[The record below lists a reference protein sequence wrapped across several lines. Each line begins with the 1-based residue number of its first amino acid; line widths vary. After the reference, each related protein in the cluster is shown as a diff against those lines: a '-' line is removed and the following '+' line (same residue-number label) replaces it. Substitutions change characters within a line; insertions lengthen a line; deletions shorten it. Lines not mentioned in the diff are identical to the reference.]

1 MLSDRLAWL
10 VPDCISAWEA
20 QEGRDETWSL
30 FNLSPGEA
38 EVSRMRAKVDGPAS
52 LLRRG
57 GRSEMGRIWA
67 GVQSDKAVDSV
78 RQAPAII
85 LQIWW
90 LHMHT
95 CMTST
100 GDATSDCQIAAAL
113 QEEELS
119 ARPAAAGRDD
129 ERAGVI
135 SSDMPGI
142 QRLPPTATRVVGSLV
157 TGADRVAE
165 TRASRLAGFRSW
177 DAARAHDRQSRTFTL
192 VQAVAE
198 GCRPSRR
205 RPGCGGAMG
214 GQSRRRSHQ
223 GAL

>member
-1 MLSDRLAWL
+1 
-10 VPDCISAWEA
+10 
-20 QEGRDETWSL
+20 
-30 FNLSPGEA
+30 
-38 EVSRMRAKVDGPAS
+38 
-52 LLRRG
+52 
-57 GRSEMGRIWA
+57 
-67 GVQSDKAVDSV
+67 
-78 RQAPAII
+78 
-85 LQIWW
+85 
-90 LHMHT
+90 MHT

-142 QRLPPTATRVVGSLV
+142 QRLPPTATRVVGSLI

-165 TRASRLAGFRSW
+165 TRASRLAGFRSR
-177 DAARAHDRQSRTFTL
+177 DAATPRERTTASREPLLWYRPLRKAVVHRAIGQD
-192 VQAVAE
+192 AV
-198 GCRPSRR
+198 GLW
-205 RPGCGGAMG
+205 GK
-214 GQSRRRSHQ
+214 SRRRSHQ